1 MTMLGHEQNQETIER
16 DKMHH
21 LVNSL
26 KKENPL
32 STLTSNSK
40 EI

>member
-1 MTMLGHEQNQETIER
+1 MLDHDKNQETIER

-32 STLTSNSK
+32 STLTYNSK